1 MGVNDVEKL
10 VMEDIK
16 KGVTPTGDR
25 CSLDNPEFCTL
36 IQDMQQKNLIE
47 GVTFDVE
54 EGRVVRPIFKSAKIT
69 SLGRDSLG

>member
-1 MGVNDVEKL
+1 MAINDVEKL

-16 KGVTPTGDR
+16 KGVTPTSER
-25 CSLDNPEFCTL
+25 CSLENPEFCA
-36 IQDMQQKNLIE
+36 IVKDMQEKNLIE

-54 EGRVVRPIFKSAKIT
+54 EGRAVRPIFKSAKIT